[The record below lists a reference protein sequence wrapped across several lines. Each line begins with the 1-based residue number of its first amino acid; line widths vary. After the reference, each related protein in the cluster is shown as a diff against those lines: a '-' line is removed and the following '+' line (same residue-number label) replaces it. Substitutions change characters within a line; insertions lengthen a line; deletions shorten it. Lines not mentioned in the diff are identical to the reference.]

1 LQFHDY
7 SIILRNIFHILV
19 KMRIIA
25 LLFFVISLPLG
36 LFARNSPTKI
46 ASIPF
51 QVVGSY
57 IVVEISING
66 SSPLNLILDTGVSYT
81 IITELFKEDSL
92 TIKYSEKSKL
102 NGLGPNEEIMA
113 YKSNGNNL
121 SSGRMRMTNQTVYV
135 LEKDLFNLSRHVGFK
150 INGLIGSDFFENKI
164 VNIDYN
170 KKKITFYENESF
182 VAPKKYI
189 SVPLIMLGHRMFIS
203 LPVTGPDWVTKD
215 ALMLLDTGAELSA
228 WFRSYGE
235 NPIKIP
241 SKKIRGYIGHGL
253 NGEVYGDFGRIYM
266 IKVGSHILYDPIVSF
281 PDSVSISEAIFRTK
295 REGTIGSQI
304 LSRFNLIFDQPN
316 NKLYLKPNWN
326 FKKPFSYNIAGI
338 EVVEDDFNFQ
348 MPEVINVR
356 VDSPAEHAGVK
367 VGDRIY
373 QINGLES
380 FKTNIN
386 EMRKLFETSS
396 KAPLRLVLLRGNQTV
411 DVKIEMKSAL

>member
-1 LQFHDY
+1 
-7 SIILRNIFHILV
+7 
-19 KMRIIA
+19 MRIIA
-25 LLFFVISLPLG
+25 LLFFVISLPFG

-46 ASIPF
+46 CSIPF

-57 IVVEISING
+57 IVVKINVND

-92 TIKYSEKSKL
+92 TIRYSEKSKL

-113 YKSNGNNL
+113 YKSSGNKL
-121 SSGRMRMTNQTVYV
+121 SSGRMKMTDQTVYV
-135 LEKDLFNLSRHVGFK
+135 LEKDIFNLSRHIGFK
-150 INGLIGSDFFENKI
+150 INGLLGSDFLENKI
-164 VNIDYN
+164 INIDYN
-170 KKKITFYENESF
+170 RKKITFYEKESF
-182 VAPKKYI
+182 VAPDKYV

-253 NGEVYGDFGRIYM
+253 NGEINGDFGRIYM

-281 PDSVSISEAIFRTK
+281 PDSASISEAIHGTK

-304 LSRFNLIFDQPN
+304 LSRFNLIIDQPN

-338 EVVEDDFNFQ
+338 EVIQDELGFL
-348 MPEVINVR
+348 MPEIINVR
-356 VDSPAEHAGVK
+356 ADSPAEHAGVK

-373 QINGLES
+373 QINALES
-380 FKTNIN
+380 YKTNIN
-386 EMRKLFETSS
+386 EMRKIFETSS
-396 KAPLRLVLLRGNQTV
+396 KAPLKLILLRGNQTV
-411 DVKIEMKSAL
+411 GVKIEMKSAL